1 MIKLIVM
8 GGSVVGGWLGLNSL
22 GCISTAGGHTV
33 GTLAG
38 LAGACAIGVLVGVVG
53 TSMK

>member
-22 GCISTAGGHTV
+22 GYISTAGGHTV
-33 GTLAG
+33 GTLVG
-38 LAGACAIGVLVGVVG
+38 LVGACVVGVVVGVVG